1 MKINGYIMH
10 EIELELKNIIRKLL
24 IKHNHSRKWLANA
37 TGIDYERVKR
47 LLNDRSNQR
56 LSIVDAE
63 LMLNALGTDL
73 RRVLISPL
81 LKKLRDQIDEYE

>member
-1 MKINGYIMH
+1 LKNNGYIMH

-24 IKHNHSRKWLANA
+24 IKHNHSRKWLAQT

-56 LSIVDAE
+56 LSVVDAE

-73 RRVLISPL
+73 RRALISPL